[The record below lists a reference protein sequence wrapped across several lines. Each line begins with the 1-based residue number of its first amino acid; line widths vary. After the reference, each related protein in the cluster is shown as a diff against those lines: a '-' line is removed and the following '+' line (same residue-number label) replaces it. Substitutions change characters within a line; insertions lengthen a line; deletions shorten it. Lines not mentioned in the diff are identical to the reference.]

1 MNWLFAW
8 RYLKSKKSTAA
19 VNIIAW
25 VGVLAIAFGT
35 AALVI
40 IFSVFNG
47 FEKLV
52 KDLYSNFYAEVRITP
67 AKGKTLP
74 AHDSLLNIIKSNNQV
89 TYISR
94 YIEENALAIYGD
106 YQHIVVAKGVD
117 SVYPQVSGLSKA
129 VSSGSYETG
138 DAEKAFCVIGA
149 GVENALGINADK
161 ALSPLTMYLPKTQAA
176 EKLQTMD
183 LDNLAADNVSTT
195 GVFRIQQDFDS
206 RYLVTNIAFMQRMMG
221 YDSITCT
228 GLELAINEPKNAMQM
243 VNDLQQ
249 KLGAAYK
256 VEDRY
261 MQNKNLY
268 NVMRNEKW
276 MIYAVLVL
284 ILIIS
289 AFTITGALTMLIV
302 EKKRDTQILFAMGL
316 SQGRLARI
324 FLQTGLVMTFTGAL
338 IGLFIGLGFCW
349 LQQQY
354 HIIAL
359 EGESFII
366 DYYPVKIL
374 VPDILIAVL
383 TIAIIAFAASWYPA
397 RKLKSTSFQVKTY

>member
-25 VGVLAIAFGT
+25 IGVLAIAFGT
-35 AALVI
+35 AALII

-47 FEKLV
+47 FEGLV
-52 KDLYSNFYAEVRITP
+52 KSLYSNFYAEVRIMPT
-67 AKGKTLP
+67 KGKTLV
-74 AHDSLLNIIKSNNQV
+74 ANDSLIQV
-89 TYISR
+89 LHSQKGITHISK
-94 YIEENALAIYGD
+94 YVEENALAIYGD
-106 YQHIVVAKGVD
+106 YQHVVVAKGVD
-117 SVYPQVSGLSKA
+117 SVYPLVSGLSKA
-129 VSSGSYETG
+129 VLAGKYNIG
-138 DAEKAFCVIGA
+138 NIDQAFCVLGA
-149 GVENALGINADK
+149 GVENALGISADK
-161 ALSPLTMYLPKTQAA
+161 ALLPITIYLPKSHATQ
-176 EKLQTMD
+176 KLQTMD
-183 LDNLAADNVSTT
+183 VDNLAADNIATA

-221 YDSITCT
+221 YDSVTCS
-228 GLELAINEPKNAMQM
+228 GLELAVTAPDKAA
-243 VNDLQQ
+243 VLVKDLQQ

-302 EKKRDTQILFAMGL
+302 EKKRDTQILYAMGL
-316 SQGRLARI
+316 STKKLARI
-324 FLQTGLVMTFTGAL
+324 FLQTGLVMTFFGAL
-338 IGLFIGLGFCW
+338 AGLFIGVLFCW
-349 LQQQY
+349 LQQKY
-354 HIIAL
+354 HFIAL

-366 DYYPVKIL
+366 NYYPVEIIVEDIL
-374 VPDILIAVL
+374 V
-383 TIAIIAFAASWYPA
+383 AIITVSIIALAASWYPA